1 MGASA
6 PWRPQAAT
14 ANPPHAGHKQAASFP
29 PPLASSSP
37 LIEAAA
43 SRGVSFFIAAAS
55 LPGKTTLF
63 HDVKM
68 DHISTTWDVTA
79 EVFWKGEIREYRGA
93 RYLRIILRDEGTK
106 MKAVAHGNS
115 CVLINNTLSKEY

>member
-55 LPGKTTLF
+55 LPGNSASPLHGVNSFRHRIPSCHKPSVLEISWMTTTPTPDEDGL
-63 HDVKM
+63 DG
-68 DHISTTWDVTA
+68 DHSYDGW
-79 EVFWKGEIREYRGA
+79 
-93 RYLRIILRDEGTK
+93 
-106 MKAVAHGNS
+106 
-115 CVLINNTLSKEY
+115 NN